1 MGNNASFPGGRRDIG
16 FSGQEL
22 FYIDEES
29 FGNIICFFILSEM
42 SLSVLISIL
51 PSKIL
56 GVAAKDII
64 AKTAFAEMDKNRDG
78 AVTIEEFVSTCIGQA
93 EITQLLALKAIEIF
107 VDDI

>member
-29 FGNIICFFILSEM
+29 FGNIICFFILFEM

-56 GVAAKDII
+56 SVAA
-64 AKTAFAEMDKNRDG
+64 MDLQTLVICEYLFNHYRMKG
-78 AVTIEEFVSTCIGQA
+78 
-93 EITQLLALKAIEIF
+93 
-107 VDDI
+107 